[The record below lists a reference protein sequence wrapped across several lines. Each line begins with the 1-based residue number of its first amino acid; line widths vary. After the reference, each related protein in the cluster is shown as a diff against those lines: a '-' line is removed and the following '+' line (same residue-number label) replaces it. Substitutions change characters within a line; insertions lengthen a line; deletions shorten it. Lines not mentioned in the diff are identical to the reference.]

1 MKGTWS
7 PQHPGSAG
15 KGLWRHCLT
24 NRGRPRLGT
33 WSLWVLTNRHLGQ
46 SGNCLRCQETTDGVQ
61 ATRKKK
67 YLRTASHPHL
77 KWKIGNFMQGKKKR
91 LRLTWLAMSHWCSVK
106 THDKPGLIFHGRTR
120 AGVRELCSL
129 NRPLCL
135 TSLLKTEVMD
145 TGSLIASQDR
155 TVHVEKTSNPAVHKW
170 GYLKPS
176 GWETHGP

>member
-77 KWKIGNFMQGKKKR
+77 KWKIGNFMQGKKKKTKTNVIGHEPLVFCENTWQAR
-91 LRLTWLAMSHWCSVK
+91 PHISRQNPSRCERVMQSQQTSVSDFLTENR
-106 THDKPGLIFHGRTR
+106 GHGHRI
-120 AGVRELCSL
+120 L
-129 NRPLCL
+129 N
-135 TSLLKTEVMD
+135 SF
-145 TGSLIASQDR
+145 TGQNSPRWEDFQ
-155 TVHVEKTSNPAVHKW
+155 
-170 GYLKPS
+170 PS
-176 GWETHGP
+176 CP